1 MNHKKRAQSAINSY
15 ERERGK
21 YEAKIQQF
29 QSEEER
35 TKTDISDFD
44 RVVAGSLQNIEAARR
59 NDKYGANAK
68 SVIDGMMEW
77 EAVCQYYG
85 FGSFHNSQVG
95 QHFGDVVSN
104 GVSGTEYA
112 AGAGAVGAG
121 AGIGAAAGAYGLA
134 GAIGVASTGTA
145 IGGLSG
151 AAATSASLAW
161 LGGGALAAGGLGMLG
176 GVAAL
181 TGIGLIPL
189 VGAGIVGGVLYKR
202 RNRKR
207 ADAIEKEVLE
217 KIGDMD
223 RARQGLDRAMEHL
236 AQLGNVVRRNGAE
249 IRVLNNRNL
258 GKAIE
263 AGNSDQIAQEA
274 RSLILAIHQAITE
287 VQDLWN
293 GANGQNHGAP

>member
-1 MNHKKRAQSAINSY
+1 MNHKKRAQAAINSY
-15 ERERGK
+15 EQERRK
-21 YEAKIQQF
+21 YEVKIQLF
-29 QSEEER
+29 RNEVER
-35 TKTDISDFD
+35 TQNDINDFD
-44 RVVAGSLQNIEAARR
+44 QVVDGSLKNVERTRR
-59 NDKYGANAK
+59 NDSYGRNVK

-77 EAVCQYYG
+77 EAVSRYYG
-85 FGSFHNSQVG
+85 VG
-95 QHFGDVVSN
+95 TVTDGAIGRNFGDVN
-104 GVSGTEYA
+104 HAGDSGATYGI
-112 AGAGAVGAG
+112 GAGAAGIG

-145 IGGLSG
+145 IGTLGG

-176 GVAAL
+176 GIAAL

-189 VGAGIVGGVLYKR
+189 AGAGTVGGVLYKR
-202 RNRKR
+202 RNRRR

-223 RARQGLDRAMEHL
+223 RARQGLDRAIEHL
-236 AQLGNVVRRNGAE
+236 LQLGNVVRRSGVE

-293 GANGQNHGAP
+293 GASNGTL